1 MNIQINPYIFAVVII
16 VLLLGGLIAV
26 AIRQHSFLE
35 FERRKRAGHLAELI
49 AKMVDGK
56 SKGRT
61 TSLIVEKQYVQYVL
75 DDLMLFLPT
84 AGIER
89 DKDEIVIRIGLEKWT
104 VPISGKRK
112 N

>member
-1 MNIQINPYIFAVVII
+1 MNIHINPYIFAVVIG
-16 VLLLGGLIAV
+16 LLILGILIGTAV
-26 AIRQHSFLE
+26 RQHHFLE
-35 FERRKRAGHLAELI
+35 FERRKRAGHLADLI
-49 AKMVDGK
+49 AKMVNGK

-89 DKDEIVIRIGLEKWT
+89 SKDEIIIRIGLEKWT
-104 VPISGKRK
+104 VPISGKHK
-112 N
+112 